1 MEVLSVHGVG
11 GLHWRLHTV
20 LDQLSMGDR
29 RGKRRTAQNGGDSMS
44 KYDIPLR
51 AIQKGRDLSA
61 VLKEYQ
67 RIYDGAKK
75 AAIAPGKSED
85 EVFAD
90 TLMGAAYRI
99 YLLGVEDGMKP

>member
-1 MEVLSVHGVG
+1 
-11 GLHWRLHTV
+11 
-20 LDQLSMGDR
+20 
-29 RGKRRTAQNGGDSMS
+29 MS

-90 TLMGAAYRI
+90 TLMGAA
-99 YLLGVEDGMKP
+99 